1 MGVKD
6 NFIYEEC
13 MKELNT
19 MFTGQRQPKRSFG
32 EYFDDQRDRI
42 VADMQTGKNTEL
54 INAWREDFDR
64 RQEKKKERKYRKE
77 LLECSEK
84 GVEISPECKVYFK
97 KQFETTSEN
106 DERKENSKR
115 R

>member
-6 NFIYEEC
+6 NFIAEEC
-13 MKELNT
+13 MKELNI
-19 MFTGQRQPKRSFG
+19 MFRQPKRSFG

-54 INAWREDFDR
+54 INAWREDFDK
-64 RQEKKKERKYRKE
+64 RQREKKERRYRKE

-97 KQFETTSEN
+97 KQCETSEN
-106 DERKENSKR
+106 DETKENS
-115 R
+115 

>member
-13 MKELNT
+13 MKELRT
-19 MFTGQRQPKRSFG
+19 MFKVKRSFG

-54 INAWREDFDR
+54 YNAWREDYDK
-64 RQEKKKERKYRKE
+64 RQRKKEEKRYKKE
-77 LLECSEK
+77 LDECSEK
-84 GVEISPECKVYFK
+84 GVEISEECKSFYK
-97 KQFETTSEN
+97 NKFECRMFNPIDDTF
-106 DERKENSKR
+106 DGWWKR
-115 R
+115 

>member
-13 MKELNT
+13 MKELRT
-19 MFTGQRQPKRSFG
+19 MFKVKRSFG

-54 INAWREDFDR
+54 YNAWREDYDK
-64 RQEKKKERKYRKE
+64 RQREKEEKRYKKELE
-77 LLECSEK
+77 ECSDK

-97 KQFETTSEN
+97 KQFETSEN
-106 DERKENSKR
+106 NETKENSER
-115 R
+115 S